1 LDPDTPKARFVAGV
15 RAQAPALVGMLPF
28 GVVVG
33 VASAAA
39 GLTFVEGMALSLLAF
54 SGIVQLIAVQLHVS
68 GAPYLIIVLTAIV
81 VSLRLMMYSASLA
94 PHLGRLT
101 WREKVLAGYL
111 LTDHGY
117 ALGMI
122 DVAHHPERRN
132 RQWFVIGTGAL
143 ACAAWNVSV
152 AAGMAVGT
160 QLPASWGLDFAVPLS
175 FLALLVPVLR
185 DRPSWAAALAGGGVA
200 IAAYAM
206 PLRLGLI
213 TAVLAGVAAAALV
226 QRWERR

>member
-1 LDPDTPKARFVAGV
+1 LNPDTPRARFFAGV

-33 VASAAA
+33 VASVAA
-39 GLTFVEGMALSLLAF
+39 GLSFVEGMALSVLSF
-54 SGIVQLIAVQLHVS
+54 SGVVQLVAVQLYVS
-68 GAPYLIIVLTAIV
+68 GAPFLIIVLTAIV

-94 PHLGRLT
+94 PHLPPMS
-101 WREKVLAGYL
+101 WREKALTGYL

-122 DVAHHPERRN
+122 DVAHHPERPN
-132 RQWFVIGTGAL
+132 RHWYLIGMGAL
-143 ACAAWNVSV
+143 TCLAWNVSV

-160 QLPASWGLDFAVPLS
+160 QLPHEWGLDFAVPLS
-175 FLALLVPVLR
+175 FLALLVPLLR
-185 DRPSWAAALAGGGVA
+185 DRPSWAAALIGGGVA
-200 IAAYAM
+200 IAAHAL

-213 TAVLAGVAAAALV
+213 TAVMAGVGAAALLV
-226 QRWERR
+226 RWQRR